1 MTTER
6 LKSVDLLLV
15 PPSIQSF
22 EERVKELRLSR
33 RLEQKTIQANSIAR
47 GGGVVVPHLSEDDEK
62 ELSTEAL
69 LQRHRFT
76 ELIFQEPS
84 FKQSA
89 VSVIQNIY
97 LFRDRKIF
105 FGTGDDGGEQER
117 QEAFLMLTDKTLR
130 SVPLSRT
137 FQHNIIAR
145 IWGRIVTTASSKL
158 QESPEYGKMQEIVS
172 NLNTLRNIY
181 MVLTTKLV
189 GKLSKNINDL
199 YRQSV
204 TWEDACQISSFGVA
218 KAAYRYH
225 HSSGYRFSTYASQW
239 VRKEIQ
245 RQALD
250 GRLIKLSAH
259 FIERLSTSFRAG
271 TEDEDGLLNVLN
283 TATMDLQADPVEPG
297 VAETAFSQDPLD
309 MFEKQDI
316 HRVLVKAVDKV
327 LSDKAGD
334 VIRRRYGLDPYE
346 GQEQSVVEIAGQ
358 YGVTRSSI
366 YQLEAAAVK
375 KLSDHLQQ
383 QFG

>member
-15 PPSIQSF
+15 PPSVKSF